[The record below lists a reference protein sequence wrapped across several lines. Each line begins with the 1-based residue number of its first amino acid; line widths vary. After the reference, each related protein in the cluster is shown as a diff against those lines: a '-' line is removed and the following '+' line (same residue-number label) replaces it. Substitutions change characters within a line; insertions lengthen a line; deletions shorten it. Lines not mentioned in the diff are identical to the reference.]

1 MIVDPLPL
9 RRLTEPPDATVALPG
24 SKSLTNRALL
34 CAGLAAG
41 RSELTGVL
49 FSDDTEAMLAALEQ
63 MGAALQVDRDACTV
77 SIEGLGGVLPAE
89 SLNID
94 ARQSGTTGRFLAPLI
109 AVAPNGGV
117 LDGHQQ
123 LRDRPMSDQVEA
135 LRSLGAHL
143 VSDEG
148 HLPLRSDGGGV
159 RGGGVQVNGATS
171 SQFVSGLLLC
181 GPLFDEGV
189 DLEVMGSL
197 VSRPYL
203 DMTIAVM
210 EAFGVPVEHDDQRRF
225 GCPHGVYASQHHAI
239 EPDASAAS
247 YFFGLAAMT
256 RGRIRV
262 EGLGQGSIQGDMA
275 FLGVLE
281 AMGAVVRQ
289 GDDWTEVVGRDLRG
303 VDVDLADFSDTAPT
317 LAAVAAVADSP
328 TRVRGIGFVRGKE
341 SDRIGGVITELG
353 RLGVDATEHDDGFTI
368 YPGRVR
374 PEVVRTYADHRMA
387 MAFSLLGVV
396 SDGVA
401 IADPWCVAKT
411 FPGFWGVLESVR
423 AGAE

>member
-1 MIVDPLPL
+1 
-9 RRLTEPPDATVALPG
+9 
-24 SKSLTNRALL
+24 
-34 CAGLAAG
+34 
-41 RSELTGVL
+41 
-49 FSDDTEAMLAALEQ
+49 
-63 MGAALQVDRDACTV
+63 
-77 SIEGLGGVLPAE
+77 
-89 SLNID
+89 
-94 ARQSGTTGRFLAPLI
+94 
-109 AVAPNGGV
+109 
-117 LDGHQQ
+117 
-123 LRDRPMSDQVEA
+123 MSDQVEA

-401 IADPWCVAKT
+401 IADPGCVAKT

-423 AGAE
+423 AGAGSPGRHPGRHSAVQSDASSMSEAPEVARAVSPTTVLRCWSANHRAVRTFSAQKSAGPSSAAHSAAAKALLPSTQPPTTRPHMRR